1 MAVALVMAGCYS
13 PSPPSGVPCGEGNA
27 CPSGQ
32 ACVAGYCGGEAPLTD
47 VNDLVPDVMVDDMA
61 APLCQS
67 WNMRHFD
74 ACGLPQPLGDLVLT
88 QAGSD
93 YVWDTDDGTLTGKMN
108 TPVSVVTT
116 VLSQTDGPD
125 VLVAS
130 VNNFTL
136 EAGAY
141 LDITGG
147 RPMLIAVNGTA
158 TIHGDVDANGFFS
171 SPGPGGAGVQT
182 TLCPAAQTGDPGVA
196 AVAPGAAATGGGG
209 GAFGAGGGDGGNMGG
224 ANGIG
229 FTSPPTVIRGGC
241 AGGAGGAGSAGTVG
255 TRGAG
260 GGGIVISARVAII
273 IGATGSINAGG
284 GAGSFGR
291 ANFGAGGGGGSGG
304 LIGLDAPT
312 LTIDGV
318 LAANGGGGGGGASDT
333 TNGIGGNNG
342 AATDAE
348 ASGGSGA
355 ATTTVGPCGGGGN
368 GGATGDPT
376 GDAGASSS
384 CGGGGG
390 GGGVGYVLFWSAA
403 PTVNATAIISPAA
416 QSGP

>member
-1 MAVALVMAGCYS
+1 VYS
-13 PSPPSGVPCGEGNA
+13 PKPPSGVPCGEGNA

-32 ACVAGYCGGEAPLTD
+32 ACIAGYCGGDGPLID
-47 VNDLVPDVMVDDMA
+47 VNEIVPDLMADDMT

-88 QAGSD
+88 EAAGD
-93 YVWDTDDGTLTGKMN
+93 YVWDTTDGALTGKMN

-136 EAGAY
+136 DTNAH
-141 LDITGG
+141 LDITGS
-147 RPMLIAVNGTA
+147 RPILIAVNGTA
-158 TIHGDVDANGFFS
+158 TINGEIDANGFFS
-171 SPGPGGAGVQT
+171 SPGPGGTNTLT
-182 TLCPAAQTGDPGVA
+182 TLCPAAQTGNGGAA
-196 AVAPGAAATGGGG
+196 AVASGAAGTGGGG
-209 GAFGAGGGDGGNMGG
+209 GGFGANGGDGGNAGG
-224 ANGIG
+224 QNGVG
-229 FTSPPTVIRGGC
+229 FASSPTVIRGGC
-241 AGGAGGAGSAGTVG
+241 AGGSGGAGSAGTVG

-260 GGGIVISARVAII
+260 GGGIVISARVAIVL
-273 IGATGSINAGG
+273 GAGGSINAGG

-291 ANFGAGGGGGSGG
+291 ANYGAGGGGGSGG

-333 TNGIGGNNG
+333 TNGVSGSNA
-342 AATDAE
+342 AATGTE
-348 ASGGSGA
+348 ASGGNGA
-355 ATTTVGPCGGGGN
+355 ATTTVGPCSRGGN
-368 GGATGDPT
+368 GGAEGDPT
-376 GDAGASSS
+376 GDTGATSL

-390 GGGVGYVLFWSAA
+390 GGGVGYVLFWSAS
-403 PTVNATAIISPAA
+403 PTVSASATISPAA
-416 QSGP
+416 QSGL